1 MSRFDAAAEGGG
13 VVWCGV
19 CGMEKGKTLGSGARS
34 PAVPSQ
40 ISGHSACR
48 GAREAQQKSI
58 LVSTR
63 L

>member
-13 VVWCGV
+13 VVRCGV
-19 CGMEKGKTLGSGARS
+19 EKGKTLGSGARS

-40 ISGHSACR
+40 ISGHGACR
-48 GAREAQQKSI
+48 GARGAQQKSI